1 MRSCLGDPAGGAS
14 QEMTRLTIPAPDEL
28 ATVGYDE
35 IEVAAAAVPLCSV
48 RQPRQE
54 LGRAAAQLL
63 LEESAGA
70 TAHEHRQ
77 VTLLPE
83 LEIGQSRAR
92 RYRTSGSGAG
102 PSGPRK
108 PGAGKPGAGKPGSN
122 EKWPDASTASGST
135 LTTAATLSGP

>member
-1 MRSCLGDPAGGAS
+1 M
-14 QEMTRLTIPAPDEL
+14 
-28 ATVGYDE
+28 
-35 IEVAAAAVPLCSV
+35 PLCPV

-54 LGRAAAQLL
+54 LGREAAQLL

-77 VTLLPE
+77 VALLPE
-83 LEIGQSRAR
+83 LEIGQSSAR
-92 RYRTSGSGAG
+92 RYRPSGLGAG

-108 PGAGKPGAGKPGSN
+108 PDAGKPGSGEPGSN